1 LSADLEGQPSQSILE
16 GLRHAGPL
24 ALAGLAAN
32 GANVIV
38 TVVIARFLS
47 THEYGLFAQ
56 LIALFLIVSMPGS
69 AVIVA
74 VVRRAAAMLS
84 LQATQ
89 RLERWARSLQ
99 RRSLLLLLIWVL
111 AVALFATP
119 LSHALKQP
127 GPFGLAA
134 MLTGAGIW
142 VMLCVD
148 RGLLQSSRAYG
159 TLSVNLLVEGLVRTV
174 FVLGFVIA
182 GLGVEGA
189 ALGVLIAEGS
199 TALHARIAAMRQ
211 LRHGQVGE
219 EVGNQDISFSSREI
233 IHDLLFALVAMAMLA
248 VLQNVDVITVAREGQ
263 GMSGSYAAISVAS
276 KAIVFAAVVLGAY
289 LLPEAALRH
298 HDGEEG
304 LHQVTVVLLIL
315 AAPATLLLLIALIF
329 PHAALSLFFSD
340 RYLAAASAFVPLA
353 VAMICL
359 AISVVLTTYQ
369 LARGRRSAVYIL
381 GAGAGLLAAAVIVAH
396 GDALRTAQND
406 LAVQV
411 MLLVALASSVW
422 WERLRAKE
430 HLGALI
436 LPSPPKEA
444 AP

>member
-1 LSADLEGQPSQSILE
+1 MSADLEGQPSQSILE

-99 RRSLLLLLIWVL
+99 RRSLLLLLVWVL

-127 GPFGLAA
+127 GSFGLAA

-148 RGLLQSSRAYG
+148 RGLF
-159 TLSVNLLVEGLVRTV
+159 NLHGP
-174 FVLGFVIA
+174 
-182 GLGVEGA
+182 
-189 ALGVLIAEGS
+189 
-199 TALHARIAAMRQ
+199 TA
-211 LRHGQVGE
+211 
-219 EVGNQDISFSSREI
+219 
-233 IHDLLFALVAMAMLA
+233 
-248 VLQNVDVITVAREGQ
+248 
-263 GMSGSYAAISVAS
+263 
-276 KAIVFAAVVLGAY
+276 
-289 LLPEAALRH
+289 
-298 HDGEEG
+298 
-304 LHQVTVVLLIL
+304 
-315 AAPATLLLLIALIF
+315 
-329 PHAALSLFFSD
+329 
-340 RYLAAASAFVPLA
+340 
-353 VAMICL
+353 
-359 AISVVLTTYQ
+359 
-369 LARGRRSAVYIL
+369 
-381 GAGAGLLAAAVIVAH
+381 
-396 GDALRTAQND
+396 
-406 LAVQV
+406 
-411 MLLVALASSVW
+411 
-422 WERLRAKE
+422 
-430 HLGALI
+430 
-436 LPSPPKEA
+436 PSPPICWSRVWCERYLSLA
-444 AP
+444 LSSLASA